1 MTLQKLILRP
11 IRLARFLLLAGMLL
25 GFAAGCLAQR
35 YSFREYRMGLSN
47 LNITGIAQ
55 DRTGYLW
62 AGTENGLFRYDGIQ
76 FLRFGASAGVT
87 GRKVENLFVSPDGTL
102 WVGTSEGIFF
112 ERTDGNFGEVAVPGG
127 AHFALRPGTTFAS
140 NAQNRVI
147 AATRQGAVLFQ
158 KTAENEWKAEPMQLG
173 SGLVQSLT
181 YGPDGA
187 LWFGCDEDLCR
198 MQNGVTR
205 HMGAALGLPQDE
217 WLHLLITRHGEMWI
231 RGLRHMG
238 EVNLASTHF
247 TQHDLPGQPSG
258 RPDQALAED
267 SRGRIVASEGD
278 SFGFWENGHWR
289 MVTNRNGLA
298 RVDISQLY
306 TDREGS
312 LWIGLVGHGLL
323 LWLGEDSWESYVAA
337 DGLSD
342 DTVWAEAR
350 DQTGRLWIGTD
361 SGLNYLPVGSQ
372 NPQTWRQAGIA
383 ATRAVALS
391 KSADGAI
398 WMGSAAGAVVRIDPR
413 SMRGVEWKLPEV
425 YRLLMDGSHRLW
437 IATIDGLYLLD
448 PLARDKT
455 PHRVQ
460 SSSFRSGN
468 ERFTNLCLGPDH
480 TVWATADGQI
490 YRLEDGNWTQIDT
503 GKTGLQPDEIAFDSK
518 GELWVAGA
526 SQGLMKLRIQ
536 ANKVVGVQTVG
547 APPLLS
553 QQVVALMVDSRG
565 WLWVGQDAGLSVF
578 DGSHWRSYTQAD
590 GLIWNDVDSDS
601 LMEDRDGSIWIGT
614 SGGLSH
620 LIHPAILSTGWQ
632 KAPVVSRV
640 IYGDQPLTNGAKE
653 NWQNDS
659 LTISMASLTFRDTQD
674 IGIRYRLV
682 GSDGSDWE
690 TTHEMTVR
698 FRHLVPGDYRFE
710 AMTVSASGI
719 PLSPLTTF
727 EFHIRER
734 WWQNGIVQILL
745 GLLVAL
751 LALVAWRWR
760 VDRLVAQKRQL
771 EAAVQ
776 MRTEDLVKEKTEL
789 VRTREQM
796 RHYAEHDDLTG
807 LWNHR
812 IIVERLQCEVERSL
826 REGMPLSIIL
836 IDLDHFKR
844 INDTHGHPAG
854 DLVLRSASTIFQ
866 QMVRNYD
873 WVGRYGGEEFLLI
886 LPGSTYSTACMRAES
901 IRVALEGARIDDG
914 LERIKLTASFGV
926 ASGYG
931 VGPEELIQAA
941 DQALYRA
948 KRRGR
953 NCVESVELEM
963 GGVLEEPRIER
974 LA

>member
-1 MTLQKLILRP
+1 MSLQKLIFRP
-11 IRLARFLLLAGMLL
+11 IRLVRFLLLAGMLS
-25 GFAAGCLAQR
+25 GCVAGCLAQR
-35 YSFREYRMGLSN
+35 YSFREYRTGLAN
-47 LNITGIAQ
+47 LNINGIAQ

-62 AGTENGLFRYDGIQ
+62 AGTENGLYRYDGIQ

-87 GRKVENLFVSPDGTL
+87 GRTIENLFVGPDGTL
-102 WVGTSEGIFF
+102 WVGTTEGIFF
-112 ERTDGNFGEVAVPGG
+112 ERSDGNFGEAVPPGG
-127 AHFALRPGTTFAS
+127 GHFSLQSGTTFAS
-140 NAQNRVI
+140 DVQNRVI
-147 AATRQGAVLFQ
+147 AATRQGAILFQ
-158 KTAENEWKAEPMQLG
+158 KTAENTWTAEPMQLG
-173 SGLVQSLT
+173 TGHVLSMT

-187 LWFGCDEDLCR
+187 LWYGCGEDLCR

-205 HMGAALGLPQDE
+205 RMGAILGLPQDE
-217 WLHLLITRHGEMWI
+217 WLHLLVTRNGEIWI
-231 RGLRHMG
+231 RGLRHVG
-238 EVNLASTHF
+238 EVDLASAHF
-247 TQHDLPGQPSG
+247 TLHDLPGTPSG
-258 RPDQALAED
+258 RPDQALTED
-267 SRGRIVASEGD
+267 SKGRIVASDGD
-278 SFGFWENGHWR
+278 AFGFWEAGHWR
-289 MVTNRNGLA
+289 MVTSRNGLA
-298 RVDISQLY
+298 HVDISQLY
-306 TDREGS
+306 IDREGS

-342 DTVWAEAR
+342 DTVWAEVR

-361 SGLNYLPVGSQ
+361 SGLNYLPAASQ
-372 NPQTWRQAGIA
+372 DPKTWRQSGIA
-383 ATRAVALS
+383 STRAVALQ
-391 KSADGAI
+391 KSEDGAI
-398 WMGSAAGAVVRIDPR
+398 WMGSAAGAVVRIDPV
-413 SMRGVEWKLPEV
+413 SLHGVEWKLPEV
-425 YRLLMDGSHRLW
+425 YRMLIDGGNHLW
-437 IATIDGLYLLD
+437 IATAEGLYLLD
-448 PLARDKT
+448 PQAKDKS
-455 PHRVQ
+455 PHRVR
-460 SSSFRSGN
+460 SSIFRGSN

-480 TVWATADGQI
+480 TVWATADGRI
-490 YRLEDGNWTQIDT
+490 YRLKDGNWTQIDT
-503 GKTGLQPDEIAFDSK
+503 GATGLMPNEIAFDSK
-518 GELWVAGA
+518 GNLWAAGS

-536 ANKVVGVQTVG
+536 DNKVVDAQTIG

-553 QQVVALMVDSRG
+553 EQVVALMVDSRG

-578 DGSHWRSYTQAD
+578 DGVHWRNYTQAD

-601 LMEDRDGSIWIGT
+601 LMEDQDGSIWIGT

-620 LIHPAILSTGWQ
+620 LIHPAISSTGWQ
-632 KAPVVSRV
+632 KAPVISRV
-640 IYGDQPLTNGAKE
+640 TYGDRLLTNGAKE
-653 NWQNDS
+653 DWQNDS
-659 LTISMASLTFRDTQD
+659 LTISMASLTFRDNQD

-682 GSDGSDWE
+682 GGDGSDWE
-690 TTHEMTVR
+690 TTHEMTVH

-719 PLSPLTTF
+719 PLSPVSSI

-734 WWQNGIVQILL
+734 WWQNGIVQVFL

-751 LALVAWRWR
+751 LALITWRWR
-760 VDRLVAQKRQL
+760 VDRLVAQKRHL

-776 MRTEDLVKEKTEL
+776 MRTEDLVKEKAEL

-796 RHYAEHDDLTG
+796 RHYAEHDDLTS

-812 IIVERLQCEVERSL
+812 IIVERLQCEVDRSL

-886 LPGSTYSTACMRAES
+886 LPGSSYTTACMRAES
-901 IRVALEGARIDDG
+901 IRLALEAAHISDG
-914 LERIKLTASFGV
+914 VERIKLTASFGV

-931 VGPEELIQAA
+931 VGHEELIQAA

-948 KRRGR
+948 KRKGR
-953 NCVESVELEM
+953 NCVESIELELR
-963 GGVLEEPRIER
+963 GVLEDPQVGR